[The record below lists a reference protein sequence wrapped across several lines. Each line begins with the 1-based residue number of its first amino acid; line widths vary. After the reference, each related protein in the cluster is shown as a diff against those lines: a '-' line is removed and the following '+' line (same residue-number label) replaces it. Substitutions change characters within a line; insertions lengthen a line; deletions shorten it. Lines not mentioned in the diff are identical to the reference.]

1 MNRLASPRRLLSI
14 SMAIASAFA
23 LMLATA
29 GPAEAQTYPTFT
41 TTTPIDYGYGQP
53 QKMVLA
59 DFDADGKADMATFG
73 YANGNPSSPLY
84 LEIFL
89 GTGDGNFASSPSAF
103 VQVNQC
109 AAIRGLAAYGRD
121 NTGSLNLAVLC
132 YDTLQIWHV
141 THYAATPTRPVYLID
156 DPSTRQVIPLATGGS
171 AMAVG
176 DFTGIGSP
184 GIAVLEYG
192 ADNHAHTIAI
202 YMPPGPC
209 SSTCGGSSTFPQ
221 LITQPQVID
230 ASGPAADNEI
240 GTAIAAVQI
249 PPFSASAVVMT
260 TEVLGACGGHLISFF
275 SGGGSSFELGDILP
289 IPAPFC
295 ASSIAAG
302 DLDNDSYTDVVVGG
316 ATTSDSQYHGSGF
329 LMTFNGSSDAVFGS
343 GGTPF
348 TTDAPT
354 PNDSGEMQI
363 VDLNGDGNADLVVG
377 GPQPN
382 GISTR
387 SATVHIYF
395 GNGDLTFGNDVT
407 PGVDVSGSNSSGLS
421 KGVLVVS
428 ANNINN
434 DGSPEL
440 TTVDLIGDGSGG
452 GVGNLAPKP
461 GSFVQTFNDRTT
473 PTTTTIQAED
483 SIGPGPGGPGG
494 GGEVRGAA
502 GRSVKVQPQFFGSG
516 ATTLQANVT
525 PSEATGFVQFFDATT
540 QAWIGSGELDNG
552 VATLTIKV
560 AGTHY
565 YIASYYGSAPYQGS
579 SSDAEQISPAK
590 IRSFTSIDID
600 PTNPAPSTPVVL
612 SAHVNGQGSTPT
624 GTVTFVDDNTGN
636 TLGTA
641 TLDGGGNAS
650 ITLTTLNVGDYEIAA
665 NYSGDSTYQQSS
677 SGDEEVIVAVPL
689 IPATLS
695 LSASPTTS
703 KYGTPVLAT
712 ANIASTGSATPSGNL
727 VFKLDGVT
735 VATVAI
741 AGGTASTTVTP
752 AAGQHQLQV
761 VYAGDGIS
769 TSAQSNVVQLTVHGG
784 ILQFTPGAA
793 TTIAGVPGG
802 LNSGT
807 YGGDGG
813 PATSARLHTPF
824 GLASFGGNTYIADE
838 ENNVIR
844 KVAPDGTITTV
855 AGRQYVGSIYTTR
868 FGGDGGPA
876 TNAYLDDPT
885 SVALDSA
892 GNLFIADYNNNVIRR
907 VDAVTGIITTYAGD
921 AAHPGYNGDSGPATS
936 MHLDNPVQITLDAAG
951 NLYIADRTNN
961 LVRKVDTSGN
971 LTTVAGHYGYYSAPT
986 FGGPATNSSLNKPS
1000 GVAVD
1005 AQGNLY
1011 IADTY
1016 DYVIAKVDTGGTM
1029 TKFAGGGTTYQPLQ
1043 GDGGPA
1049 LSAQLNLPFQLAIDP
1064 AGNLYI
1070 ADSGNDVVRKVDT
1083 SGVIHTVAGVMGA
1096 ASSGTYDP
1104 KGAPATQAPLVSAD
1118 SIAIDTS
1125 GNLLVSD
1132 NYNQTVWRVGPQGA
1146 LVFGPQAA
1154 GATSDPQFVTLNNV
1168 GDAPIDF
1175 AATPFTVTGDYVVS
1189 SEGTSPCSFSAGL
1202 AVGASCTL
1210 AVRYRPSTG
1219 ALTGDITFAGNV
1231 GGMPTIHLVTNTT
1244 RLATSVQ
1251 LQVYPQP
1258 AQIGDTVLLYAGVS
1272 AAPNA
1277 ALPTGSFSF
1286 YDGGILLGSSP
1297 ATIASGSAYG
1307 YVYITTLAFGDHSIT
1322 TTYSGDGNYAPSTSD
1337 PQVETITPIQ
1347 TAVTLTADSTS
1358 ITRGSSV
1365 TFTAKVIAQTAGTPV
1380 TAGTLTF
1387 FDGATALRIVTVDG
1401 TGTAVFTTSS
1411 LSVGTRSITAVYS
1424 AQGNYGTST
1433 SAVLT
1438 VTVSGSGGGGGGGAT
1453 GFDYVIQSLGVPVV
1467 IHRGDT
1473 ARLALSVTPIGI
1485 YSGTVQLS
1493 CGTLPSYATCTFS
1506 NQKLIFNGGSQQ
1518 DSQTVVWTITTTPLP
1533 AGAVQGASAL
1543 IGGSGSH
1550 ALPSVRIQ

>member
-1 MNRLASPRRLLSI
+1 MNKLASPRRLL
-14 SMAIASAFA
+14 AIAGAFA
-23 LMLATA
+23 LAFATA
-29 GPAEAQTYPTFT
+29 GQAGAQTYPTFS
-41 TTTPIDYGYGQP
+41 TTTPIDYGFGQP

-59 DFDADGKADMATFG
+59 DFDGDGKADMATLG
-73 YANGNPSSPLY
+73 YANGSESSPLY
-84 LEIFL
+84 LEVFL

-103 VQVNQC
+103 VQVKQC

-121 NTGSLNLAVLC
+121 SDGSLNLAVLC
-132 YDTLQIWHV
+132 YDTLQIWHAV
-141 THYAATPTRPVYLID
+141 HYAATPNHPIYLVD
-156 DPSTRQVIPLATGGS
+156 DPSTRQVITLDTGGV

-176 DFTGIGSP
+176 DFTGIGAP
-184 GIAVLEYG
+184 GVAVLELG
-192 ADNHAHTIAI
+192 ADNHARTVAV
-202 YMPPGPC
+202 YMPPAPC
-209 SSTCGGSSTFPQ
+209 SSCSGSSTFVQ
-221 LITQPQVID
+221 LIPQPLMIN
-230 ASGPAADNEI
+230 ASGGLGTDDV

-249 PPFSASAVVMT
+249 PPDNTAALAIATV
-260 TEVLGACGGHLISFF
+260 VLGNCGGNLVSYLYA
-275 SGGGSSFELGDILP
+275 GTQSFELGDRVP

-302 DLDNDSYTDVVVGG
+302 DLDNDGYTDVVVGG
-316 ATTSDSQYHGSGF
+316 TTTSTSPYHGSGF
-329 LMTFNGSSDAVFGS
+329 LMTFNGSSDASFG
-343 GGTPF
+343 GGAPF
-348 TTDAPT
+348 TTSAPS
-354 PNDSGEMQI
+354 PNDSSEMAI

-421 KGVLVVS
+421 KGVLAVS
-428 ANNINN
+428 ANNING

-461 GSFVQTFNDRTT
+461 GSFVQTFNDRTV
-473 PTTTTIQAED
+473 PTTITIQAGI
-483 SIGPGPGGPGG
+483 SIGSGPGG
-494 GGEVRGAA
+494 GGGELRGATA
-502 GRSVKVQPQFFGSG
+502 RTARVHPHFFGPG
-516 ATTLQANVT
+516 ATTLQANVD
-525 PSEATGFVQFFDATT
+525 PAEATGFVQFFDATT
-540 QAWIGSGELDNG
+540 QAWIGSGELNNG
-552 VATLTIKV
+552 VATLTVQV

-590 IRSFTSIDID
+590 INSFTSIDIE
-600 PTNPAPSTPVVL
+600 PTNPAPLTPVVL
-612 SAHVNGQGSTPT
+612 SAFVGGSGATPT

-641 TLDGGGNAS
+641 TIDGGGNATL
-650 ITLTTLNVGDYEIAA
+650 TLTTLTAGDYEISA
-665 NYSGDSTYQQSS
+665 NYPGDSTYMQSS
-677 SGDEEVIVAVPL
+677 SGDEDVVVAVPL
-689 IPATLS
+689 IPATIS
-695 LSASPTTS
+695 LSASPTTG
-703 KYGTPVLAT
+703 KYGAPILAT

-727 VFKLDGVT
+727 LFQIDGVT

-741 AGGTASTTVTP
+741 VNGTASATLTP
-752 AAGQHQLQV
+752 PAGQHQVQV

-769 TSAQSNVVQLTVHGG
+769 TSAKSNVVQLFIHGG
-784 ILQFTPGAA
+784 VLQFTPGAA
-793 TTIAGVPGG
+793 FTMAGVPATS
-802 LNSGT
+802 NTGT

-813 PATSARLHTPF
+813 PATSAHLHTPF
-824 GLASFGGNTYIADE
+824 GLASFDGSTYIADE

-844 KVAPDGTITTV
+844 KVAGDGTITTV
-855 AGRQYVGSIYTTR
+855 AGQPYAASIYSGR
-868 FGGDGGPA
+868 FSGDGGLA

-885 SVALDSA
+885 SVVLDSA

-936 MHLDNPVQITLDAAG
+936 MHLDNPLQITLDAAG
-951 NLYIADRTNN
+951 NLYIADRGNN

-971 LTTVAGHYGYYSAPT
+971 LTTIAGHYGYYSGPSY
-986 FGGPATNSSLNKPS
+986 GGLAINSPLKQPN

-1005 AQGNLY
+1005 SLGNVY
-1011 IADTY
+1011 IADTQ
-1016 DYVIAKVDTGGTM
+1016 DYVVVKVDTGGIV
-1029 TKFAGGGTTYQPLQ
+1029 TKFAGGGTSFQPMQ

-1049 LSAQLNLPFQLAIDP
+1049 LNAQLNLPFQLAIDP
-1064 AGNLYI
+1064 ANNLYI

-1083 SGVIHTVAGVMGA
+1083 SGIITTVAGVQG
-1096 ASSGTYDP
+1096 ASSSGRYDP
-1104 KGAPATQAPLVSAD
+1104 NGTPATSAPLVAVEG
-1118 SIAIDTS
+1118 IAIEPS
-1125 GNLLVSD
+1125 GSLLVA
-1132 NYNQTVWRVGPQGA
+1132 NTYNQTVWRVGPQGA

-1168 GDAPIDF
+1168 GDSPISF

-1189 SEGTSPCSFSAGL
+1189 AEGTSPCRFASGL

-1219 ALTGDITFAGNV
+1219 VLTGDVTFAGNASGTPV
-1231 GGMPTIHLVTNTT
+1231 IHLVTNVN
-1244 RLATSVQ
+1244 RLPSSVQ
-1251 LQVYPQP
+1251 LEVDSQTSQL
-1258 AQIGDTVLLYAGVS
+1258 GDTVLLFGQVA

-1277 ALPTGSFSF
+1277 PLPTGSFNF
-1286 YDGGILLGSSP
+1286 YDGGTLLASSP
-1297 ATIASGSAYG
+1297 ATTASGGTYG
-1307 YVYITTLAFGDHSIT
+1307 YIYTTTLALGDHTIT

-1337 PQVETITPIQ
+1337 PVIATITPI
-1347 TAVTLTADSTS
+1347 LTTVALAADSTS
-1358 ITRGSSV
+1358 VTRGSSV
-1365 TFTAKVIAQTAGTPV
+1365 TFTAQVTAQTAGTPV
-1380 TAGTLTF
+1380 TAGTITF

-1424 AQGNYGTST
+1424 AQGNYGSST

-1438 VTVSGSGGGGGGGAT
+1438 VTVSGSGGGGGPAT

-1473 ARLALSVTPIGI
+1473 ARLALSVSPIGI
-1485 YSGTVQLS
+1485 SPGTVQLS

-1506 NQKLIFNGGSQQ
+1506 NPRLIFNGGSQQ
-1518 DSQTVVWTITTTPLP
+1518 DSQTVTWTITTTPLP
-1533 AGAVQGASAL
+1533 AGAVQGASAMAVT
-1543 IGGSGSH
+1543 GGAH
-1550 ALPSVRIQ
+1550 ALPPVRFVP